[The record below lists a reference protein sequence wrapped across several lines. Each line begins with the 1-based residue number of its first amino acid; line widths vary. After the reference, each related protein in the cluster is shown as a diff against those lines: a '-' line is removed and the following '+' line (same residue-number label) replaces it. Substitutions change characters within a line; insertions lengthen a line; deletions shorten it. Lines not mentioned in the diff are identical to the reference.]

1 MFNNTNTKP
10 AGFAGNLGG
19 FLPARLDSQQTAAVL
34 GFQAHEIPLLVQCG
48 QLEPLGNP
56 KQNARKFFARTQIME
71 VADNPQW
78 LSKATKLMYQHW
90 VKKNANRRKGDEPED
105 DDAALN

>member
-1 MFNNTNTKP
+1 MFSNSSNKP

-19 FLPARLDSQQTAAVL
+19 FLPARLDTQQTAAVL
-34 GFQAHEIPLLVQCG
+34 GFQEHEIPVLVQFG

-56 KQNARKFFARTQIME
+56 KQNARKFFARTLIME

-90 VKKNANRRKGDEPED
+90 LKKNANRAKGEAVETIGG
-105 DDAALN
+105 AE